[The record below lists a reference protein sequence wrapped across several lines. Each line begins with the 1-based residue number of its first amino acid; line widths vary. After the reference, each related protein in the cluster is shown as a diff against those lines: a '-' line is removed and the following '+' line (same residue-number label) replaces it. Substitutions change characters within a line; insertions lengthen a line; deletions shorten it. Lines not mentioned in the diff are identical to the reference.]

1 MPRFGQLLPLAREIF
16 AVIYGTENDFLV
28 GIIRKMA
35 DIFALMCGFWG
46 CGRGILFGWIF
57 FGPMVGWRLPSSGCL
72 SDVPV
77 VKRRALEPFGY
88 GGVGW

>member
-46 CGRGILFGWIF
+46 VGGEFYLAGISGRMI
-57 FGPMVGWRLPSSGCL
+57 GWRLPSSGCL